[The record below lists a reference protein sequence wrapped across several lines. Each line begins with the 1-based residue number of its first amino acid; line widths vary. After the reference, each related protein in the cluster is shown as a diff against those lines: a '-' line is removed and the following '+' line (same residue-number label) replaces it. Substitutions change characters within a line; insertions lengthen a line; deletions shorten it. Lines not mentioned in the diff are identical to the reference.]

1 MLGYHG
7 CDAAISKKLI
17 AGEPFEPSDNAY
29 DWLGP
34 GAYFWEANP
43 RRGLDYAHELM
54 RLGRGPRIVE
64 PDVVGA
70 VIELRLCLDLTTL
83 AGIEQVKTAHADLMT
98 IFEKAGQPPPQ
109 NLPDGRRNLDC
120 AVLRCLHEMRARK
133 RQPPI
138 DTVKALFIEGQPIYE
153 GSGFNDKTH
162 EQICVCNPDCI
173 KGVFRVRESHMS

>member
-7 CDAAISKKLI
+7 CDAAIAEKLI
-17 AGEPFEPSDNAY
+17 AGEPFLPSDNAY

-43 RRGLDYAHELM
+43 RRGLEYAEKLS
-54 RLGRGPRIVE
+54 RVPWGPGIAK
-64 PDVVGA
+64 PAVVGA

-83 AGIEQVKTAHADLMT
+83 AGIEQVKTAYADVLR
-98 IFEKAGQPPPQ
+98 IFDRAGQPPPR

-120 AVLRCLHEMRARK
+120 AVLRCLHEIRARK
-133 RQPPI
+133 GQPPI
-138 DTVKALFIEGQPIYE
+138 DTIKALFIEGQPIYE

-162 EQICVCNPDCI
+162 VQICVCNLDCI
-173 KGVFRVRESHMS
+173 KGVFRVRESYLS